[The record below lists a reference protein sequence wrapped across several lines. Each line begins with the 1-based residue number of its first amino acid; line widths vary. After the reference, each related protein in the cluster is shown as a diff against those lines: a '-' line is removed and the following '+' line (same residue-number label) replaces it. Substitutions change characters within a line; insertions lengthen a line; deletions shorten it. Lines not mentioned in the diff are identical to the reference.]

1 MEKSKSKSKSKNM
14 RLDLWLVGQGLT
26 PSRTK
31 ARELIKSN
39 QVEVCWKGRW
49 TLVNLPHWGV
59 PSGEDFLVRL
69 VLPDLLKYVSRA
81 GLKLEAALKHIELS
95 VEGITA
101 LDIGQSTGGFTDCL
115 LQAGCKAVVGLDV
128 GHGQLHPKIKT
139 DPRVVSFEG
148 VNVRGIHLYPE
159 LSSRFNQGYG
169 LVVID
174 VSFVSLTQVIP
185 VVAKLMNK
193 GERMLALV
201 KPQFEVGAHNLNKRG
216 VVRSQSEYD
225 KVQVKIR
232 NCAESEN
239 LKVLAY
245 FESGLIGADGNQEFF
260 IFLERNGK

>member
-1 MEKSKSKSKSKNM
+1 MA
-14 RLDLWLVGQGLT
+14 
-26 PSRTK
+26 SRARSDTLQDK

-49 TLVNLPHWGV
+49 TIVNFPHWRV
-59 PSGEDFLVRL
+59 PPGEDFLVRL
-69 VLPDLLKYVSRA
+69 VSPDLLKYVSRA
-81 GLKLEAALKHIELS
+81 GLKLEAALKHIGLS

-115 LQAGCKAVVGLDV
+115 LHAGCKAVVGLDV

-139 DPRVVSFEG
+139 DPRVKSFEG
-148 VNVRGIHLYPE
+148 VNVRGIHLHPE
-159 LSSRFNQGYG
+159 LSSSFKQAYG
-169 LVVID
+169 LIVID

-185 VVAKLMNK
+185 VVAKLMNN
-193 GERMLALV
+193 GEKVLALV

-216 VVRSQSEYD
+216 VVRSEVEYD
-225 KVQVKIR
+225 KVQVKIQ
-232 NCAESEN
+232 NCAQSEN